1 MSKEA
6 NALLLNLL
14 ASRIDAAGA
23 HCSDPPPPP
32 PRKGYDEPDDD
43 DKDKDKKDK
52 DDTKISFF

>member
-6 NALLLNLL
+6 SALLLNLL

-32 PRKGYDEPDDD
+32 PRKGYEEPDDD
-43 DKDKDKKDK
+43 EDKDKDKDG
-52 DDTKISFF
+52 TKKICFF